1 MAQETIITRRAF
13 LKLAAANLL
22 ALGLLNRQVTSGRS
36 AWSSAELPRL
46 ELNDFS
52 TRVVNILS
60 KVPKTEVD
68 KKGYLVLLAPEG
80 QTSGCVP
87 QAQTQW
93 NKENSSPSD
102 RLFRQL
108 PWGIVLHWYGD
119 KENFDRSIKGYL
131 RGFDGLRKVDGYMT
145 RTSAHFLVGA
155 QMPGREL
162 DQVKDEI
169 GIVQMQVPDKDGIPF
184 VASHLRAINFQAYKE
199 NKQYFLRALY
209 QLSYTTPKI
218 HSFLQDLYE
227 SPRVDPNMR
236 TIAIEITG
244 YDFENQS
251 PSDQQTANVLSV
263 VWAVMKRY
271 GISASNILGHNEIQ
285 LGKPDPGKKFTA
297 LILYLVGV
305 KALLENDERMFQ
317 LVFGQFID
325 PDLDARQAVR
335 RYLKFIRDYLLLVSN
350 QRGVYEWEAASNYWF
365 TYDLFSDDSSLA
377 HVADQFYWP
386 INGKG
391 QVNGNTYL
399 DPHNHEGVDV
409 SPDKTDPFRSEFAES
424 AINLVAN
431 GKCLFLGEVGGLCRG
446 KIAIFRHRQTDG
458 AEIISIYRHLTD
470 HGEIKVGKQY
480 PKGYPIG
487 MITGVEAH
495 NDPFLHFAIA
505 YGATWDADPKNSTN
519 LPLNASESWIRYRF
533 MHPYDYL
540 CRKI

>member
-184 VASHLRAINFQAYKE
+184 VA
-199 NKQYFLRALY
+199 
-209 QLSYTTPKI
+209 
-218 HSFLQDLYE
+218 
-227 SPRVDPNMR
+227 
-236 TIAIEITG
+236 
-244 YDFENQS
+244 
-251 PSDQQTANVLSV
+251 
-263 VWAVMKRY
+263 
-271 GISASNILGHNEIQ
+271 
-285 LGKPDPGKKFTA
+285 
-297 LILYLVGV
+297 
-305 KALLENDERMFQ
+305 
-317 LVFGQFID
+317 
-325 PDLDARQAVR
+325 
-335 RYLKFIRDYLLLVSN
+335 
-350 QRGVYEWEAASNYWF
+350 
-365 TYDLFSDDSSLA
+365 
-377 HVADQFYWP
+377 
-386 INGKG
+386 
-391 QVNGNTYL
+391 
-399 DPHNHEGVDV
+399 
-409 SPDKTDPFRSEFAES
+409 
-424 AINLVAN
+424 
-431 GKCLFLGEVGGLCRG
+431 
-446 KIAIFRHRQTDG
+446 
-458 AEIISIYRHLTD
+458 
-470 HGEIKVGKQY
+470 
-480 PKGYPIG
+480 
-487 MITGVEAH
+487 
-495 NDPFLHFAIA
+495 
-505 YGATWDADPKNSTN
+505 
-519 LPLNASESWIRYRF
+519 
-533 MHPYDYL
+533 
-540 CRKI
+540 